1 MKKTGN
7 IYLSVIVAL
16 LAIWL
21 VPRLYYI
28 ITAESYSTPFTL
40 YSCTVDDFVSLT
52 DKSGKDFVF
61 TDTQGHEYGDSVLPF
76 FYYRVLSSRNNVPE
90 IINGE
95 QFTGEEIERN
105 NIIFSSTPRDVNA
118 EGPNVYMLMESN
130 PPRLELEDAEYA
142 MVARK
147 NGFKVIEMATNKCAT
162 GLEEALNAAL
172 DSVGFKF
179 PADIVSGNPST
190 RKSYDEGYMLTDT
203 DGRLYHLKLVDGKPW
218 VESIGTDGLD
228 IRHIFITENDNKASL
243 AYIFD
248 SENRFYVL
256 DSLRRILRTD
266 VIADVAKQEV
276 LLVGD
281 VFNYTIRVSD
291 TDGEDFWAL
300 ETAGLKT
307 LKTMRRDYPEPDS
320 FDLPKYILPA
330 RLVLNSPLDMN
341 IKPRL
346 VDFSWIGLCID
357 TAILAIVYTSIR
369 TFRRRRKKLMS
380 TRGKE

>member
-1 MKKTGN
+1 MRKLGN
-7 IYLSVIVAL
+7 IYLSVIGVL

-21 VPRLYYI
+21 IPRLYYI

-40 YSCTVDDFVSLT
+40 YSCTIGDFVSLT
-52 DKSGKDFVF
+52 DRSGKDFVF
-61 TDTQGHEYGDSVLPF
+61 TDTQEHEYGDSVLPF

-90 IINGE
+90 VINGR

-105 NIIFSSTPRDVNA
+105 NIIFSSTPRDVNS
-118 EGPNVYMLMESN
+118 ETPNVYMLLESN

-142 MVARK
+142 IVARK
-147 NGFKVIEMATNKCAT
+147 DGFKVIEMAANKHAAT
-162 GLEEALNAAL
+162 LETALNAAL

-203 DGRLYHLKLVDGKPW
+203 DGKLYHLKLADGKPW
-218 VESIGTDGLD
+218 VESISTDGLD

-256 DSLRRILRTD
+256 DSLRKIIRTD
-266 VIADVAKQEV
+266 VIADVTKQEV

-281 VFNYTIRVSD
+281 VLNYTVRVSD
-291 TDGEDFWAL
+291 TEGEDFWAL
-300 ETAGLKT
+300 ETDGLKT

-330 RLVLNSPLDMN
+330 RLTLNSPLDTSVR
-341 IKPRL
+341 PRF
-346 VDFSWIGLCID
+346 VDFSWIGLGVD
-357 TAILAIVYTSIR
+357 VAILALAYITIR
-369 TFRRRRKKLMS
+369 TLRRKKD
-380 TRGKE
+380 